1 MSESYAGPGTAVAT
15 KRFKKLVS
23 LLRELFQLDQPD
35 LDFGIY
41 RILHARSAEIAQF
54 LEHDLLP
61 QVQEAFAQYK
71 PADKAALE
79 KELAEAIEQARGLGV
94 DPETTQ
100 KVKDLRARL
109 AEDAVD
115 LSALEAEVYDHLYT
129 FFRRYYHEGDFISR
143 RVYKEGVYAIPYEGE
158 EVKLYWTNHDQYY
171 IKTSEYL
178 RDYAFRLR
186 PQDEQSPMRVRFQ
199 LVDAAEGEHGNV
211 KESNKRVFVLAS
223 ENWIGEENGEPV
235 IRFEFRPATLEDWPE
250 EVRDGKKKP
259 PTQKDLN
266 AFTEATILELEDPS
280 LAKWT
285 QALGSK
291 YVRADGSLSENNTLR
306 VHLDRYTARNTFD
319 YFIHKD
325 LGGFLRR
332 ELDFYIKNEVMF
344 LDDIESETAPRVEQY
359 LSKIKVIRKIAHKII
374 DFLAQIEDFQKKLW
388 EKKKFVTET
397 FYCITAGN
405 IPEDFYPEI
414 AENEAQWD
422 EWRQLFHIDENKSD
436 LFMAGKSEKDR
447 RIAFLKAHPTL
458 VLDTRHFD
466 RDFVDRLL
474 SSFENLDEMTDGLL
488 VHSENWQALNL
499 LLEEY
504 RERVKTIYI
513 DPPYNTGNDEFLYRD
528 NYRHSSWL
536 SMMYDRLALGR
547 EWMLEDGTVFVSI
560 DDNEQCRLKLLIENI
575 FSPLNI
581 LKTVPVIMNLKGN
594 QDEFGFAGT
603 HEYVLVGLKNKS
615 VALLGHFPLDEEE
628 MESWEKDEYGYFKK
642 GANLKATGI
651 NAPREKR
658 PNLFFPLYITSKGEI
673 RLEKTTE
680 YDIELFPITNGQ
692 EMSWRWS
699 KNKILRESLN
709 LIVVRDGDEISIYK
723 KQRPSIGDIPSSKPK
738 SILYKPEYSS
748 GNGTIQITNIFG
760 EKVYKYPKPIN
771 LIQDY
776 LRIGAVGNDH
786 VLDYFAGSG
795 TTGHAVINLNR
806 EDGGRRKFIMV
817 EMGDYFDTVLLP
829 RIKKVTFTP
838 EWKKGK
844 PERLATQ
851 EEFVRGPR
859 IVKIIRLESYE
870 DALNNLELKRTQE
883 QQSLLDVAEAQ
894 GPDRLREQYMLRY
907 MLEVEA
913 RGSRSL
919 LNIAAFNDPTAYTLK
934 VKRPGSDE
942 SREVNV
948 DLIETFNWL
957 IGLTVEHM
965 AAPQTFEAEFER
977 DGEGRLRLK
986 GRLRPQDGG
995 PWWFR
1000 TVTGTTRD
1008 GRKTLTIWRKRPG
1021 GEEPEGIERDNLVL
1035 NEWFTKQGYSIKDN
1049 EFDLVYVNGDNNLEN
1064 LKAPDDTWKVRL
1076 IEEDFLRLMFEM
1088 EGM

>member
-1 MSESYAGPGTAVAT
+1 MSESYVGPGTAVVT

-79 KELAEAIEQARGLGV
+79 KELAEAIAQAQKLGA
-94 DPETTQ
+94 DPETLP
-100 KVKDLRARL
+100 KVQELRARL

-158 EVKLYWTNHDQYY
+158 EVKLYWANHDQYY
-171 IKTSEYL
+171 VKTSEYL

-223 ENWIGEENGEPV
+223 ENWIGEEDGELV

-250 EVRDGKKKP
+250 EVRDGKKRP

-266 AFTEATILELEDPS
+266 AHAEETILSMEDPS

-291 YVRADGSLSENNTLR
+291 YVRTDGSLSENTTLR
-306 VHLDRYTARNTFD
+306 VHLDRYAARNTFD

-359 LSKIKVIRKIAHKII
+359 LSKIKVIRKIAHKIV
-374 DFLAQIEDFQKKLW
+374 DFLAQLEDFQKKLW

-397 FYCITAGN
+397 FYCITVGN
-405 IPEDFYPEI
+405 IPEAFYPEI

-422 EWRQLFHIDENKSD
+422 EWKQLFHIDENTSD
-436 LFMAGKSEKDR
+436 LFSVGKSKKDR
-447 RIAFLKAHPTL
+447 RIALLKNHPTL
-458 VLDTRHFD
+458 VLDTRLFD

-474 SSFENLDEMTDGLL
+474 ASFDDLDDMTDGLL

-499 LLEEY
+499 LLEKH

-528 NYRHSSWL
+528 NYQHSSWL
-536 SMMYDRLALGR
+536 SMMHDRLTLGR
-547 EWMLEDGTVFVSI
+547 EWMQEDGVIFVSI
-560 DDNEQCRLKLLIENI
+560 DDVEQSRLKILLDSVFSQNNFAASIAWWKRHGRNNNAKICSDVKDFLMWYRKTDRLSHAREPRTELSNASYSNPDNDPRGPWTSISYVNPASKEERPNLVYGIKNPFTGEEVWHPTNAWKYSKEEHERHVREHRLYWGLRGENKYPRLKVFLSEVGGLVPKDVWTQSEAGTTDSGSKQIANLFGKKLFNNPKPSKLIENI
-575 FSPLNI
+575 GRLMLNGE
-581 LKTVPVIMNLKGN
+581 VD
-594 QDEFGFAGT
+594 QDATF
-603 HEYVLVGLKNKS
+603 
-615 VALLGHFPLDEEE
+615 LD
-628 MESWEKDEYGYFKK
+628 F
-642 GANLKATGI
+642 
-651 NAPREKR
+651 
-658 PNLFFPLYITSKGEI
+658 
-673 RLEKTTE
+673 
-680 YDIELFPITNGQ
+680 
-692 EMSWRWS
+692 
-699 KNKILRESLN
+699 
-709 LIVVRDGDEISIYK
+709 
-723 KQRPSIGDIPSSKPK
+723 
-738 SILYKPEYSS
+738 
-748 GNGTIQITNIFG
+748 
-760 EKVYKYPKPIN
+760 
-771 LIQDY
+771 
-776 LRIGAVGNDH
+776 
-786 VLDYFAGSG
+786 FAGSG

-806 EDGGRRKFIMV
+806 EDGGRRKFILV
-817 EMGDYFDTVLLP
+817 EQADYFDTVLLP
-829 RIKKVTFTP
+829 RLMKITFTP
-838 EWKKGK
+838 EWKEGK
-844 PERLATQ
+844 PKRLATA
-851 EEFVRGPR
+851 EEAQRSPR
-859 IVKIIRLESYE
+859 IFKVIRLESYE
-870 DALNNLELKRTQE
+870 DTLNNLELKRTRE

-919 LNIAAFNDPTAYTLK
+919 LNIAAFTDPTAYALK

-942 SREVNV
+942 SREANV

-1008 GRKTLTIWRKRPG
+1008 GRKALVIWRKRPG